1 MPHSILNLSILAG
14 IKRPSC
20 QMVLAC
26 QLFDEFENAEA
37 AMKLL

>member
-14 IKRPSC
+14 SKRASS
-20 QMVLAC
+20 QMLWAC
-26 QLFDEFENAEA
+26 QRFDEFENAEA